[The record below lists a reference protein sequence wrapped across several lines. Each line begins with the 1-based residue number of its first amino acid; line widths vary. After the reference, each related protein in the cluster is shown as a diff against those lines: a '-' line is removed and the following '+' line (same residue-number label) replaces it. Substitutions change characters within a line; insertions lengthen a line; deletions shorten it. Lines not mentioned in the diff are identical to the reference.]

1 MKILVVGGAGYIG
14 SHMLKR
20 FQDTDYKVEVLDN
33 LSTGFEK
40 NCLDFKLH
48 KCDLANREEVY
59 SILQNNYDLV
69 MHFASYINVGESYI
83 NPQKYYENNV
93 VNTLN
98 LLNCMVDL
106 KILNFVFSSTAAV
119 YGEPKSNP
127 ISENHSMTP
136 VNPYGHTKAIVE
148 NILRD
153 YDSSYGLKS
162 ISLRYFNACGAHS
175 DGTIGERH
183 DPETHLIPLILQ
195 AVSGRKDKITI
206 YGDDYPTKDGTCI
219 RDYIHV
225 MDLAEAHLLALDR
238 LSQTQLSDV
247 YNVGNN
253 EGFSVREIIEV
264 AKKITKK
271 KMDIEIQSR
280 RKGDPAELIADNQKI
295 KSELN
300 WKAKHSDLD
309 KIISSAWQWE
319 QKLLTFNQ

>member
-238 LSQTQLSDV
+238 LSQTQSSDV

-264 AKKITKK
+264 AKKITNQ